1 MPQYIPFVRVSTKQQ
16 ETARQLA
23 DIATYASAQGWPLA
37 ESVQEVISGAKR
49 NRERPALDE
58 LLRRTRRGDTVVVT
72 EISRLGR
79 DTAQVLDL
87 IEQLSER
94 GVCVYVLNHRLAT
107 LRADGTRDAMAQA
120 MLTFGA
126 EFARLER
133 VTLRERV
140 QSGVDHARSQG
151 RVGGRPTTA
160 IKDDAQLL
168 LDHAD
173 VVTKLLA
180 GQSIRDTGL
189 LTEKSPTT
197 VNKVRKALVAVG
209 KIKDNKPDKAQT
221 DTASA

>member
-23 DIATYASAQGWPLA
+23 DIATYASAQGWQLA
-37 ESVQEVISGAKR
+37 APVQEVVSGGKK
-49 NRERPALDE
+49 NRDRPALHE
-58 LLRRTRRGDTVVVT
+58 LGQRARRGDTVIAT

-79 DTAQVLDL
+79 DTAQVLAL
-87 IEQLSER
+87 IEELSER
-94 GVCVYVLNHRLAT
+94 GVCVFVLNHQLAT
-107 LRADGTRDAMAQA
+107 LRADGSRDAMAQA

-151 RVGGRPTTA
+151 RVGGRRVGAT
-160 IKDDAQLL
+160 KKDAQLL

-173 VVTKLLA
+173 VVARLLDK
-180 GQSIRDTGL
+180 QSVRDTVA
-189 LTEKSPTT
+189 LTGKSDKTIT
-197 VNKVRKALVAVG
+197 KVRKVLVDTG
-209 KIKDNKPDKAQT
+209 KMPGTAPRSTPTT
-221 DTASA
+221 DQL